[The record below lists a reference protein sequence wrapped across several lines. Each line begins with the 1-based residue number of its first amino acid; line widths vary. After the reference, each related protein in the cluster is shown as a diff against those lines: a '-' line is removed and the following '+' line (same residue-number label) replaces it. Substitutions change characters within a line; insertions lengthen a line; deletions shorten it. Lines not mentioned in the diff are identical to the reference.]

1 VTTKERLLE
10 IGPTD
15 DGIDKTEESDQE
27 TLAATTAD
35 TLAELKEQQRVLAEK
50 IFALEANF

>member
-1 VTTKERLLE
+1 MTTKECLLE

-15 DGIDKTEESDQE
+15 NGIDKTEESDQE